1 MNRYIR
7 TMIQILVCCFGVLI
21 LGGCHVQLSDST
33 TESKNLANALIHPNY
48 DGIQA
53 AAEAGADMDQVK
65 IDGVSQN
72 PILYLWNPSP
82 RPLFIEQLLKNGSDA
97 NYADRNGNTLLLGLN
112 SKRQRA

>member
-65 IDGVSQN
+65 IDGVSSKPN
-72 PILYLWNPSP
+72 
-82 RPLFIEQLLKNGSDA
+82 FISLESFTA
-97 NYADRNGNTLLLGLN
+97 STVHRTIA
-112 SKRQRA
+112 